1 MCLLF
6 TKTKVAGDEHGTTIY
21 REHLGTISSV
31 SGGYSGDVTPD
42 PISNSE
48 VKLASANGTARET
61 VWESRTPPD
70 LSWDPDLMVGVLF
83 CAPGMGA
90 VLEVKVHP

>member
-1 MCLLF
+1 MERF
-6 TKTKVAGDEHGTTIY
+6 RT
-21 REHLGTISSV
+21 V

-70 LSWDPDLMVGVLF
+70 LSLEPRPTRSGFFFCPVITADHARLVDDDVGFVV
-83 CAPGMGA
+83 GA
-90 VLEVKVHP
+90 G